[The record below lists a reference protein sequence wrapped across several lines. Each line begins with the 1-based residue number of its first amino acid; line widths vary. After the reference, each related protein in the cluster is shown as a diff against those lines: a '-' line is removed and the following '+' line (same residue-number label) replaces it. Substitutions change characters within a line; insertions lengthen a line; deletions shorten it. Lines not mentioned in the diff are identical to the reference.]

1 MTTHQQRLVPVLG
14 GTGKV
19 GRRSVGRLITRGV
32 RVRIG
37 ARGAPRD
44 FADYAAK
51 SAPQG
56 TRSPR

>member
-37 ARGAPRD
+37 ARGTG
-44 FADYAAK
+44 YAAK
-51 SAPQG
+51 TAARGVWS
-56 TRSPR
+56 TR

>member
-37 ARGAPRD
+37 ARGTG
-44 FADYAAK
+44 YAAK
-51 SAPQG
+51 SAPHG